1 MPRQPPVPIVLL
13 PPEETWVEYH
23 KGARYTVSVLGIGM
37 LLFLVLLVMIV
48 ALTIPMPIWLL
59 GLVAIVIAALL
70 FWFVPQALRIL
81 RK

>member
-1 MPRQPPVPIVLL
+1 M
-13 PPEETWVEYH
+13 
-23 KGARYTVSVLGIGM
+23 
-37 LLFLVLLVMIV
+37 FLVLLVMIV